1 MAKKLLKEVYKTPR
15 TQVRGV
21 FLCENVAD
29 TLASV
34 RGNIVQEDWD
44 PLDNTDI
51 GLGADPQGN
60 ITFHFD

>member
-1 MAKKLLKEVYKTPR
+1 MEILKDVYKTPLAV
-15 TQVRGV
+15 VRGV
-21 FLCENVAD
+21 FLCDNLAD

-34 RGNIVQEDWD
+34 RGSIVQEDWD

>member
-1 MAKKLLKEVYKTPR
+1 MAEKFLKNDYKTPLAM
-15 TQVRGV
+15 VRGV
-21 FLCENVAD
+21 FLCEDVAD

-34 RGNIVQEDWD
+34 RGSIVQEDWD
-44 PLDNTDI
+44 PLDNEDI